1 MTDTALLR
9 RRTLG
14 LLAAAGSGVLALPRL
29 AGAQD
34 FPNRAIRMI
43 IPYPPGGAS
52 DVIARILGPHMTEA
66 LGQPIVIENRPGGNG
81 GIAAEFVARSP
92 ADGYTLLMGNA
103 GPNALNAAVY
113 GARLTYDVIR
123 DFTPISLVSKVPML
137 IASHPSVP
145 ITSLQ
150 EMIALGRARNGDLS
164 FAHGGTGAAPHLT
177 MEQLADMNGF
187 KWTPV
192 PFRGGALALTSVLSN
207 QVPIIADT
215 AVVVLPHVREGR
227 LRGIAVTTAERIPQ
241 APDLPTI
248 AEQGFPGFEATS
260 WGGVMGPANLP
271 PPVLE
276 RLNAAVVRGMNKPEV
291 VQTLAGQG
299 VQVRTSTPT
308 EFAAHIKS
316 EVERWTAVVQKAGV
330 KPD

>member
-1 MTDTALLR
+1 MIEQLS
-9 RRTLG
+9 RRTLLG
-14 LLAAAGSGVLALPRL
+14 AAAAMAPAARGV
-29 AGAQD
+29 AQD
-34 FPNRAIRMI
+34 YPARPIRMI

-52 DVIARILGPHMTEA
+52 DVIARLLGPPMSET

-81 GIAAEFVARSP
+81 AIASEFVARSP

-103 GPNALNAAVY
+103 GPNALNAALY
-113 GARLTYDVIR
+113 GSRLTYDVVR

-137 IASHPSVP
+137 IAVHPSTP
-145 ITSLQ
+145 ANNL
-150 EMIALGRARNGDLS
+150 EELIALARARNGELG

-177 MEQLADMNGF
+177 MEQLAEMRGIR
-187 KWTPV
+187 WTAV
-192 PFRGGALALTSVLSN
+192 PFRGGALALAAVLGN
-207 QVPIIADT
+207 QVPVIADT
-215 AVVVLPHVREGR
+215 AVVILPHVREGR

-271 PPVLE
+271 PPVLQ
-276 RLNAAVVRGMNKPEV
+276 RLHAAVVRGMQTPS
-291 VQTLAGQG
+291 VQEALARQG
-299 VQVRTSTPT
+299 VQVRTSTPE
-308 EFAAHIKS
+308 EFAAHIRS
-316 EVERWTAVVQKAGV
+316 EVERWTAVVQKAGI